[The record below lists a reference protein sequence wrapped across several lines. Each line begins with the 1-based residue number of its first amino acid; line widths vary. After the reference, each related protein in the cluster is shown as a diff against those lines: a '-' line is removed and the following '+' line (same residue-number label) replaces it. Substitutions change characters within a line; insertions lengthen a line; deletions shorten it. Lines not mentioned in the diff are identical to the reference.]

1 MNSTKFKALMVLN
14 GYTQKSLAKAAGM
27 AENTLGCKINNKVS
41 CTTDDVKIFC
51 KLLKIKDP
59 VDKCDIFLNE

>member
-1 MNSTKFKALMVLN
+1 MDSAKFRALMVLN
-14 GYTQKSLAKAAGM
+14 GYTQKSLAKEAGM

-41 CTTDDVKIFC
+41 ITTDDVNIFC
-51 KLLKIKDP
+51 KLLKIHDP